1 MGKREDRTWELKF
14 LETLREVP
22 IISEAAYVAG
32 VTVRTVNKRRQKYST
47 FADAVE
53 DAQRTGLRHLE
64 VKANSVALEGNTDM
78 IKWLLSRK
86 LPEEYGDPTAKQDI
100 QVQLAPVKAELDL
113 SQDALAVVKALGIHE
128 DPGE

>member
-1 MGKREDRTWELKF
+1 M
-14 LETLREVP
+14 
-22 IISEAAYVAG
+22 
-32 VTVRTVNKRRQKYST
+32 
-47 FADAVE
+47 
-53 DAQRTGLRHLE
+53 RHLE
-64 VKANSVALEGNTDM
+64 VKARAVALEGNTDM

-128 DPGE
+128 DPSE